1 MEAQFSAIADH
12 ALLVTFAQELS
23 DAAHAHVIA
32 LDMALG
38 TNVPVGVI
46 ETVPALVNLLV
57 SFDPIATDHL
67 TVQKHVGACLEELK
81 LQEIAGGRRCVQV
94 CYEPPF
100 APDLDA
106 VASATGLS
114 REAVINAHLEGDY
127 RALMYG
133 FAPGYAY
140 LAGVPNQIQVPRKT
154 TPVRD
159 VPAGSVIIAGPQC
172 LVTTLTMPTGWSNIG
187 RSPTPIFTGDPEHPF
202 LFDVGDNVTFERID
216 CTTYQRL
223 SQGGNNV

>member
-1 MEAQFSAIADH
+1 MKAQFSAIADH

-57 SFDPIATDHL
+57 SFDPMATDHL

-81 LQEIAGGRRCVQV
+81 LQEIAGGLRCVQV

-100 APDLDA
+100 APDLDT

-140 LAGVPNQIQVPRKT
+140 LAGVPKQIQVPRKT

-216 CTTYQRL
+216 CATYQRL